1 MFCPLV
7 TILGKC
13 MATRYTAYGEGL
25 WRAAAAVF
33 NSIVNCGLPAV
44 NIAYN
49 DQEGD
54 PPKAAWACLAE
65 VFDWFLLGTRVVAL
79 DTVATAEVLDAVAAA
94 DAAAASDNSEVTASA
109 SLTATPVAAA
119 STSEAAPSPD
129 GAFQP
134 PAEAAAS
141 DSQTSG
147 SVPVTAPVDA
157 ESQSQAA
164 ASVTRP
170 SSDASRADVTS
181 GSSPQPAPS
190 TSKPPSKNPSR
201 RSSRNPSRDP
211 SFSATLGD
219 TEQSSSDAE
228 LEASVVDTLTDA
240 VLTSCSHAPEDIR
253 RRFIGV
259 LDQAITRPKDRHI
272 PNSAAGKL
280 DQMTNVTLHTS
291 CHGNPDR
298 QCDFTAAPPVTASTF
313 LHCTAAVSTNSNDYS
328 LVSSNHSNL
337 GTSTSLCECGRSWLC
352 FVPIH
357 ET

>member
-49 DQEGD
+49 DQEGQ

-94 DAAAASDNSEVTASA
+94 DAAAASDNSEASA
-109 SLTATPVAAA
+109 SATAAPVAAA

-129 GAFQP
+129 GALQQS
-134 PAEAAAS
+134 ADAAAS

-147 SVPVTAPVDA
+147 STPAAASTDA

-170 SSDASRADVTS
+170 SSDASRTDPTS

-280 DQMTNVTLHTS
+280 DHMTNVTLHTS
-291 CHGNPDR
+291 CHDDPDR
-298 QCDFTAAPPVTASTF
+298 QCDFTAAPQLLPLPSYTTLQLSAQTAMIT
-313 LHCTAAVSTNSNDYS
+313 LWCLA
-328 LVSSNHSNL
+328 
-337 GTSTSLCECGRSWLC
+337 
-352 FVPIH
+352 PIA
-357 ET
+357 T

>member
-1 MFCPLV
+1 
-7 TILGKC
+7 

-49 DQEGD
+49 DQEGE

-79 DTVATAEVLDAVAAA
+79 DTVATAEVLDAVAAV
-94 DAAAASDNSEVTASA
+94 DAAGASDNSEASA
-109 SLTATPVAAA
+109 SASVTPTPVAAA
-119 STSEAAPSPD
+119 STSEAAPSP
-129 GAFQP
+129 GEALQP
-134 PAEAAAS
+134 SADAAAS
-141 DSQTSG
+141 DSQASG
-147 SVPVTAPVDA
+147 STPVAATADA
-157 ESQSQAA
+157 DSQSQAA

-170 SSDASRADVTS
+170 SSDPSRIGPTS
-181 GSSPQPAPS
+181 GSPPQPS

-211 SFSATLGD
+211 SFNATLGD

-280 DQMTNVTLHTS
+280 NQMTNVTLHTA

-298 QCDFTAAPPVTASTF
+298 QCDFTAAPQLLALPSYIALQLSAQIAMIT
-313 LHCTAAVSTNSNDYS
+313 L
-328 LVSSNHSNL
+328 
-337 GTSTSLCECGRSWLC
+337 
-352 FVPIH
+352 
-357 ET
+357 